1 MKYQAFYAER
11 IKDLPSPN
19 EKDEVA
25 VPCVFHKDSSPSLS
39 INLVS
44 GKWKC
49 FAAHCIGHKGGGWK
63 RFNALLNGEEPGED
77 GKPIAVVP
85 IADDVVL
92 GFHRVLLGHKKALD
106 ILLTQRGITVDTIKR
121 FKLGFDSD
129 RFWIPIADKD
139 GQWVNVR
146 KYKPGAKRD
155 KIVAFAPGY
164 NRPRLFPAEN
174 LSEDTIVVFEGETDA
189 LLANQLGL
197 PAITTTGG
205 ADVWLPEFSAELKGK
220 LVYLCYDADAAGV
233 KGSNTAAQKLLA
245 HAREVRLV
253 RLPLSGTSEDKD
265 FTDWVLKHKG
275 TAAEFQELLKSACL
289 VEQQVRETVG
299 PNEEVTALHLSE
311 IGQDQFVGKRIKS
324 TVLIAGKDLAPFQ
337 VPHKVAFQCEMGEK
351 ICAFCGICKAGGSTE
366 VTIPEWD
373 PQLLQ
378 MVGVHQLTVDA
389 VLARIAQV
397 PGQCR
402 KFRVDVKDYTNIE
415 AVKAIPE
422 IDFASERSE
431 YVIRQLYYLGH
442 GLETN
447 HTYDIQAV
455 VMPDPKTQYATAV
468 IYDAKSSQDSIE
480 LFENSE
486 PMRELLSMF
495 CVGAL

>member
-1 MKYQAFYAER
+1 MKYAAFYAER

-19 EKDEVA
+19 EKGEVA
-25 VPCVFHKDSSPSLS
+25 IPCVFHKDSSPSLS
-39 INLVS
+39 INLES

-49 FAAHCIGHKGGGWK
+49 FSPSCIGHKGGGWK
-63 RFNALLNGEEPGED
+63 RFNALLNGEAPGDD
-77 GKPIAVVP
+77 GRVIAVEP
-85 IADDVVL
+85 IQADIIE
-92 GFHRVLLGHKKALD
+92 GFHNVLLTHTKARAYM
-106 ILLTQRGITVDTIKR
+106 TERGISEETLKR
-121 FKLGFDSD
+121 FHIGFDSD
-129 RFWIPIADKD
+129 RYWIPIPDRE

-146 KYKPGAKRD
+146 KYKRGATGGD
-155 KIVAFAPGY
+155 KIVAYATGY
-164 NRPRLFPAEN
+164 NQPRLFPIEN
-174 LSEDTIVVFEGETDA
+174 LESDTVVLVEGEWDC
-189 LLANQLGL
+189 LLACQLGF
-197 PAITTTGG
+197 PAVTVTGG
-205 ADVWLPEFSAELKGK
+205 AGTWPKTFSAEFKGK
-220 LVYLCYDADAAGV
+220 QVFVCYDVDEAGV
-233 KGSNTAAQKLLA
+233 KGGNAVAMALLH
-245 HAREVRLV
+245 HAREVRRV
-253 RLPLSGTSEDKD
+253 TLPLKGTSDDKD
-265 FTDWVLKHKG
+265 FSDYIVKRKH
-275 TAAEFQELLKSACL
+275 TAEDFRQLLSAAPL
-289 VEQQVRETVG
+289 VEVKTREVVG
-299 PNEEVTALHLSE
+299 PSDETTPLHLSE

-337 VPHKVAFQCEMGEK
+337 VPHKIAFSCEMGEK
-351 ICAFCGICKAGGSTE
+351 ICAFCGICKAGGQTE
-366 VTIPEWD
+366 ITIPEWD

-397 PGQCR
+397 PGACR
-402 KFRVDVKDYTNIE
+402 KFKVDVKDYANIE

-486 PMRELLSMF
+486 GMRELLSIF
-495 CVGAL
+495 KRAE